1 MADLAGRVAIVT
13 GGARGIG
20 AAIARTLAGEG
31 ATVIVAD
38 ILKERGEALAEEIRA
53 SGGRAVFYRLD
64 VAVEGD
70 WAKLAAAAGEHAGR
84 IDILVN
90 NAGINDRLSVM
101 ATDAES
107 WRRVMAVNLD
117 GMLFGMRA
125 VAPVMRDGGGGSI
138 VNMASAAGLAGT
150 GFAAYSA
157 SKWAIRGLTRCAAL
171 EFAPWR
177 IRVNAICPGLV
188 VTELNEGQPYLE
200 PVAKA
205 NPMGR
210 AGTVD
215 DIARLAL
222 FLASDASAYVTGQ
235 DHVIDGGMTAGLP
248 SAPPPPSR

>member
-1 MADLAGRVAIVT
+1 MTSLAGKQAIVT

-20 AAIARTLAGEG
+20 AAIATLFAAEG
-31 ATVIVAD
+31 AAVVIAD
-38 ILKERGEALAEEIRA
+38 ILAERGEALADEI
-53 SGGRAVFYRLD
+53 GRAGGSAVFRRLE
-64 VAVEGD
+64 VSSERD
-70 WAKLAAAAGEHAGR
+70 WADLAAEASTRFGP

-90 NAGINDRLSVM
+90 NAGINDRLSVLG
-101 ATDAES
+101 TTAES

-117 GMLFGMRA
+117 GMLFGMQA
-125 VAPVMRDGGGGSI
+125 VVPAMREGGGGSI

-171 EFAPWR
+171 EFARWR
-177 IRVNAICPGLV
+177 IRVNTICPGLV

-200 PVAKA
+200 PVARA
-205 NPMGR
+205 NPLGR
-210 AGTVD
+210 AATVD

-235 DHVIDGGMTAGLP
+235 DHVIDGGTSAGLP
-248 SAPPPPSR
+248 GAPPPADA